1 MHIRSVYDPLVV
13 ECVRIILK
21 ILLFCRITNLELMMD
36 YGTEA
41 WKSYLEVL
49 VKCVAAAQT
58 QVTKLK

>member
-1 MHIRSVYDPLVV
+1 MRSVYDPFIVKF
-13 ECVRIILK
+13 ERIILK
-21 ILLFCRITNLELMMD
+21 ILMFGRITNLELMMD

-49 VKCVAAAQT
+49 VKCVAAAQA

>member
-1 MHIRSVYDPLVV
+1 MTIIIVKY
-13 ECVRIILK
+13 ERIILK